1 MASPS
6 SPLAFRLQTWD
17 GGPEDG
23 GEGDK
28 GKPGLGDGP
37 PPMES
42 PFQGE
47 DRHSSPQIKVNLNYR
62 KKAGVR

>member
-6 SPLAFRLQTWD
+6 SPLAFRLQTSD
-17 GGPEDG
+17 GGQDG
-23 GEGDK
+23 GEVDK
-28 GKPGLGDGP
+28 VGRGDGP

-47 DRHSSPQIKVNLNYR
+47 DRNSSPQIKVNLNYR
-62 KKAGVR
+62 KRAGVR

>member
-1 MASPS
+1 
-6 SPLAFRLQTWD
+6 
-17 GGPEDG
+17 
-23 GEGDK
+23 
-28 GKPGLGDGP
+28 
-37 PPMES
+37 MES